1 MWLSIGAFVLFHLFP
16 TAVLAQMWAS
26 TAIIVLPAV
35 DHEELASLTAPQR
48 KARQLATIL
57 IDKPEAPI
65 TVIQKNPLRIIAEQT
80 LQLGTRWAVVIFNA
94 SHVEGRLVGGR
105 QTFTSSVDHAP
116 HSVQEDA
123 QRPLFVPPSEGV
135 ISLEI
140 IVK

>member
-1 MWLSIGAFVLFHLFP
+1 MWLSTGAFVLFHLFP

-26 TAIIVLPAV
+26 TAITVLPAV

-57 IDKPEAPI
+57 IGKPEAPI

-94 SHVEGRLVGGR
+94 SHVEGRLVGAR

-123 QRPLFVPPSEGV
+123 QRPLFVPPSEGI
-135 ISLEI
+135 ISLDI
-140 IVK
+140 IAK